1 MSDDSPPQPV
11 NVWAVRAAAAK
22 EVKRTE
28 PQPVARKQQQQQ
40 QQQREQGSA
49 IAQQG
54 GGAKGDGPQ
63 QPSEAAPKVETKPF
77 SWKKVD
83 AVQTMP
89 AQNGGRSAAGGGA
102 GANGVSSASVAQA
115 DQVEGDGDGEYV
127 TEEIKVQP
135 VRIPLVLADLLA
147 ADTIMRV

>member
-28 PQPVARKQQQQQ
+28 PQPEANARKQQQQQ
-40 QQQREQGSA
+40 QRPA

-54 GGAKGDGPQ
+54 GGAKGAGPQ
-63 QPSEAAPKVETKPF
+63 QPSEAAPKGESKPF

-83 AVQTMP
+83 AVQPLP
-89 AQNGGRSAAGGGA
+89 AQNGGHSAGGGGA
-102 GANGVSSASVAQA
+102 GANGMSSSASDAQA
-115 DQVEGDGDGEYV
+115 DEGEGDGEYV
-127 TEEIKVQP
+127 TEEINVQP
-135 VRIPLVLADLLA
+135 VRVLLVLVCLLA
-147 ADTIMRV
+147 ADTIMPL